1 MRLVELHR
9 GHADIHHHAVDPRKA
24 NRRHDVEHLGESD
37 AGGGRGAADFPR
49 LAPVALPCGDG
60 VGIAVERMHRGA
72 ALEQRA
78 RITARAEGRVDHD
91 IARLRVKRIDYL
103 VEEDG
108 NVRGGGHLPLAF
120 ASARKLAQAAFAPA
134 QSSPIWASS
143 AGFHS
148 VKKRPPPWK
157 YRPSSILPS
166 KRK

>member
-9 GHADIHHHAVDPRKA
+9 GHADIHHHAIDPRKA
-24 NRRHDVEHLGESD
+24 NRRHDVKHLGKAMRVED
-37 AGGGRGAADFPR
+37 EARRAFLGFRP
-49 LAPVALPCGDG
+49 ALPCGDG

-72 ALEQRA
+72 AIEQSA
-78 RITARAEGRVDHD
+78 RISARAEGRIDDD
-91 IARLRVKRIDYL
+91 IARLRVKRSDDL
-103 VEEDG
+103 FEEDG
-108 NVRGGGHLPLAF
+108 NMRSGAHLPLAF
-120 ASARKLAQAAFAPA
+120 ASARKLSQAAFAPA
-134 QSSPIWASS
+134 QSSPICASS